1 MKISFSKTRSLEKKL
16 REYSK
21 MQDEK
26 LVRESEKKDEK
37 KQPEPI
43 KRIQTMNRVPEPQPN
58 KEKKD
63 VTYIR
68 DRHQE
73 FLGATFY
80 LQKLKNKAFI
90 FNFTRK
96 MRVFSFIGLQLVATI
111 FIFIIA
117 ALSRSLMSFGYL
129 CICLVLFW
137 NMKDFFY
144 QDKL

>member
-1 MKISFSKTRSLEKKL
+1 VRDVKKVEEVPVLQIMRTR
-16 REYSK
+16 
-21 MQDEK
+21 
-26 LVRESEKKDEK
+26 
-37 KQPEPI
+37 
-43 KRIQTMNRVPEPQPN
+43 TMNKAQEEQKPN
-58 KEKKD
+58 KEKHD

-144 QDKL
+144 QDKLQQRG